1 MSTALITTPA
11 TRGYLDTVGR
21 VAMNFFGKML
31 AFAPFAAAASHGSAS
46 QSSAL
51 RERETLLRLARN
63 FDALSPNQAA
73 ELRNLAGRD

>member
-11 TRGYLDTVGR
+11 TRGYLDSVGR

-31 AFAPFAAAASHGSAS
+31 AFAPFAAGASHGSAS
-46 QSSAL
+46 QTSSL
-51 RERETLLRLARN
+51 RERESLLRLAKK
-63 FDALSPNQAA
+63 FDTLSPSQAA

>member
-11 TRGYLDTVGR
+11 TRGYLDSVGR

-46 QSSAL
+46 QVSML
-51 RERETLLRLARN
+51 RERRAILRLAKD
-63 FDALSPNQAA
+63 FDITSPSQAA
-73 ELRNLAGRD
+73 ELRNLVGRD

>member
-1 MSTALITTPA
+1 MSTVLTTQA
-11 TRGYLDTVGR
+11 TRGTLDHVGR
-21 VAMNFFGKML
+21 ALMNFANKML
-31 AFAPFAAAASHGSAS
+31 AFAPFAAAANHGSAS
-46 QSSAL
+46 QPSAL